1 MIKYMTFFRKVLS
14 VIVLTV
20 AATFSAFGQGSGT
33 MNDPYIMVDGGE
45 YAFKLYNDFY
55 GQFIVPEDVDK
66 DGIVLELVADNWVDV
81 FSDAEHNLLISKT
94 SGNFAPYTTTVDI
107 AKGTAKGTVLYVYS
121 NFPMNGG
128 SVKVSYGGGTPLELV
143 NVTPASGSVLAA
155 GECYIGFEF
164 SKPVRFDACLM
175 IVGTQEI
182 SVEANQLDRFVSVE
196 PKAELWEAY
205 NSGALKEGD
214 ELSFVLKNLATYDGK
229 SVLGDVTVKY
239 VAANKPVVL
248 LESVNTPESGMPA
261 IKSWM
266 PVTEDLGLV
275 QLVFD
280 GKLNKEAAV
289 NATLSFGD
297 FESGESGE
305 YYTETITPVFAN
317 DSTLQFDLRG
327 TLRIPSKMVASGK
340 NYGSM
345 LLTVRGVEDEFGN
358 KTYADV
364 SGTSGAYF
372 FNYAFEVVTYNIM
385 TEFIPASGQCI
396 DNYNEV
402 TIWLQETGGNMSFTG
417 ALFEYVYEGVNKQV
431 SVPFSEIQVTVDE
444 EDEAARYIII
454 PVPTF
459 FRDAD
464 TAVNVSLLEAVYPDG
479 MDYSHYL
486 SAQYTTQGVSDTT
499 GIEYI
504 QQSVAKTVYG
514 LDGKVVTSPLK
525 SNTIYIINGKT
536 TIIK

>member
-1 MIKYMTFFRKVLS
+1 MTFFRKIVSVVVL
-14 VIVLTV
+14 IVM
-20 AATFSAFGQGSGT
+20 ASFSAFGQGSGT
-33 MNDPYIMVDGGE
+33 MSDPYIMVDGGE
-45 YAFKLYNDFY
+45 YAFKVYNNFY
-55 GQFIVPEDVDK
+55 GQFIIPEDVDK

-81 FSDAEHNLLISKT
+81 YSDAELNLCIST
-94 SGNFAPYTTTVDI
+94 TTGNFAPYTTTVNI

-121 NFPMNGG
+121 DFPMNSG
-128 SVKVSYGGGTPLELV
+128 SVKVSYGGGSPLELV
-143 NVTPASGSVLAA
+143 KVTPAAGSVLSA
-155 GECYIGFEF
+155 GESYVGFEF
-164 SKPVRFDACLM
+164 SKPVRFDACVMRL
-175 IVGTQEI
+175 GAHEI
-182 SVEANQLDRFVSVE
+182 AVEANQIDRFVSVE
-196 PKAELWEAY
+196 AKAQLWDAY
-205 NSGALKEGD
+205 KSGALKEGD
-214 ELSFVLKNLATYDGK
+214 ELSFVLKNVATFDGK
-229 SVLGDVTVKY
+229 SVLGDVIVEY
-239 VAANKPVVL
+239 VAANKPVTL
-248 LESVNTPESGMPA
+248 KRSMNTPDSGMPA

-305 YYTETITPVFAN
+305 YYMEPITPIFAN

-327 TLRIPSKMVASGK
+327 TLRIPSKMVASGM

-345 LLTVRGVEDEFGN
+345 LLTIRGVEDESGY

-372 FNYAFEVVTYNIM
+372 FNYAFEVVKYTIM
-385 TEFIPASGQCI
+385 TEFMPASGQCI

-402 TIWLQETGGNMSFTG
+402 TIWIQETGGNMSFTG
-417 ALFEYVYEGVNKQV
+417 ALFEYVYEGVKQQV
-431 SVPFSEIQVTVDE
+431 TVPLSEIQVTIDE
-444 EDEAARYIII
+444 EDEAAHYIII
-454 PVPTF
+454 PVPNF

-464 TAVNVSLLEAVYPDG
+464 TTVSVSLLDAAYPDG
-479 MDYSHYL
+479 MDYSHVL
-486 SAQYTTQGVSDTT
+486 SAQYTTQGVADPT
-499 GIEYI
+499 GIESI

-514 LDGKVVTSPLK
+514 LDGKLVTSPLK
-525 SNTIYIINGKT
+525 SNTIYIINGRT